1 PSFFI
6 GSKNRLAFSGG
17 VAYGPVNKLTN
28 GLEVGE
34 QTEIFDIDNYTKS
47 VYDFGYYFGISFS
60 LFDIK

>member
-1 PSFFI
+1 
-6 GSKNRLAFSGG
+6 